1 MKLTLIGNTKHLNG
15 NCYQRTGDVLTLEI
29 TLMDPGHLEKSVPPG
44 ISEVLVKE
52 AGWGKQTLNKN
63 GAQ

>member
-1 MKLTLIGNTKHLNG
+1 MFLILSILTGMAIKK
-15 NCYQRTGDVLTLEI
+15 TGDVLTLEI

-44 ISEVLVKE
+44 VSEILVKG
-52 AGWGKQTLNKN
+52 AYWGKQTLNKN